1 MTRQATM
8 TSDNSSERNAFDAAV
23 VSVRAGASAERAAR
37 ELYDTLTE
45 DERLNLLDGDVYY
58 WSGRLDIVRHGYNIK
73 PYVMGAIDRLG
84 IPGIRFVDGPR
95 GCVAGN
101 GTAFPVSMARGA
113 TWDTELEEQ
122 VGHAIGEEVR
132 EQGGN
137 LFGGV
142 CINLPRHPAW
152 GRVQETYS
160 DQPVLLGQMGAAI
173 TRGVKSNAIACAK
186 HFACNS
192 MENARFKVDVTVD
205 EATFHEVYAPH
216 FKRTIEAG
224 AQAVMT
230 AYNSVNGEYCGQNSW
245 LIDQTLR
252 RDWGFTGIAVSD
264 FVWGLRDVAKSV
276 KAGLDIEEPFHQQ
289 RYTKL
294 RAAMERGEADWSD
307 VRAAGERILATQL
320 RFYAQRAAAE
330 PHGTMANAEHVALAR
345 TVAERAAV
353 LLKND
358 GVAAGDN
365 AAVSALPL
373 RPGADLKRVAVFGR
387 IADKPNTGDEGS
399 SKVRAPY
406 VVTPLQGL
414 REIYGDDVVGY
425 RAAEAPVVAAK
436 RATRAD
442 AAIVVV
448 GYTANDEG
456 EYLKSVVSPD
466 MLPLLPEPVTD
477 EQKEAKAGCQAF
489 MKEGMSTF
497 GSDAE
502 GGDRHSLRLLDEDVE
517 LIRAV
522 SAANPRTIVVVVAAG
537 AVLMDEWINEPAA
550 VLLGWYS
557 GMEGGHALAD
567 ILAGNVDPSGRLPYS
582 IPASEEDLPPFDSD
596 ATAATYDRW
605 YGQRLIQHRGSKA
618 LFPLGYGLSYQ
629 AYGIEESRLLDLDR
643 SHQTAIMQVSVRNE
657 GDCDGRHVVQVYG
670 TLLEGER
677 AGERELLGF
686 ASAQVP
692 AHSTT
697 QVKVALDLSAIGRW
711 NNETR
716 TLALPQGTMRIEA
729 SSYWGDPDASTME
742 VEL

>member
-1 MTRQATM
+1 MTGKQ
-8 TSDNSSERNAFDAAV
+8 SSERTAFQAAV
-23 VSVRAGASAERAAR
+23 SAVQAGLDPAQAAR
-37 ELYDTLTE
+37 DLYDELTE
-45 DERLNLLDGDVYY
+45 DERLNLLDGDIYY
-58 WSGRLDIVRHGYNIK
+58 WSGRLNIVKHGYNIT
-73 PYVMGAIDRLG
+73 PYIMGAIERLG

-122 VGHAIGEEVR
+122 VGYAIGEEVR

-173 TRGVKSNAIACAK
+173 TRGVKSNAMACAK

-192 MENARFKVDVTVD
+192 MENARFKVNVTVD
-205 EATFHEVYAPH
+205 EATFQENYAPH
-216 FKRTIEAG
+216 FKRAIEAG
-224 AQAVMT
+224 AEAVMT
-230 AYNSVNGEYCGQNSW
+230 AYNSVNGEYCGQNEW
-245 LIDQTLR
+245 LINQTLR
-252 RDWGFTGIAVSD
+252 NDWGFDGLAVSD

-276 KAGLDIEEPFHQQ
+276 KAGLDIEEPFRQQ

-294 RAAMERGEADWSD
+294 RAAMGRGEVDWD
-307 VRAAGERILATQL
+307 DIRVLGERIIATQL
-320 RFYAQRAAAE
+320 RFYAQRGQTE
-330 PHGTMANAEHVALAR
+330 PHGTMANDAHVALAR

-358 GVAAGDN
+358 VFGGAAGN
-365 AAVSALPL
+365 VGSPALPL
-373 RPGADLKRVAVFGR
+373 VPEGLRRLAVFGR
-387 IADKPNTGDEGS
+387 IANKENTGDEGS

-414 REIYGDDVVGY
+414 RDTYGENVVDYADDADTSQAAQ
-425 RAAEAPVVAAK
+425 RAEK
-436 RATRAD
+436 AD

-502 GGDRHSLRLLDEDVE
+502 GGDRHNMHLLDEDVA
-517 LIRAV
+517 LIRAI
-522 SAANPRTIVVVVAAG
+522 SAANPRTIVVVISAG
-537 AVLMDEWINEPAA
+537 AVLMDEWIDDPAA

-567 ILAGNVDPSGRLPYS
+567 IIAGHVEPTGRLPYS
-582 IPASEEDLPPFDSD
+582 IPASPEDLPAFDSD
-596 ATAATYDRW
+596 ATAVTYDRW
-605 YGQRLIQHRGSKA
+605 YGQRLIQHRGSTA

-629 AYGIEESRLLDLDR
+629 TYDIGKISLLSLDPER
-643 SHQTAIMQVSVRNE
+643 QTATIKVSVRNE
-657 GDCDGRHVVQVYG
+657 GDCDGRHVVQMYG

-686 ASAQVP
+686 ASVQVP
-692 AHSTT
+692 AHSTMN
-697 QVKVALDLSAIGRW
+697 VNVELDLSAIGRW
-711 NNETR
+711 NHEAR
-716 TLALPQGTMRIEA
+716 AIVLPQGTMRIEA
-729 SSYWGDPDASTME
+729 SSFWGDPDASTME